1 MQALVS
7 SFLSSSLAVRLWLC
21 LTLSG
26 KSVPSFFGHFC
37 LFPGGVCISPK
48 RWNSEYLCIDHYQPL
63 RFGCYKGQ
71 CFLQCERAQKVYCMS
86 QQQDNGAW
94 SKKTCTKH
102 QDCASLN
109 LICRNKCSAPQLQN
123 FLKFYNS
130 NQSPVNK
137 LTTTTTTTILTIPS
151 GYIRTDANTGE

>member
-1 MQALVS
+1 MTALKHHSCV
-7 SFLSSSLAVRLWLC
+7 F
-21 LTLSG
+21 
-26 KSVPSFFGHFC
+26 SFF
-37 LFPGGVCISPK
+37 LGGVCISPK
-48 RWNSEYLCIDHYQPL
+48 KWNSKYLCIDHYQPL
-63 RFGCYKGQ
+63 RFGCYKGE
-71 CFLQCERAQKVYCMS
+71 CFLQCERAQNVYCLS

-94 SKKTCTKH
+94 SKKTCAKH

-109 LICRNKCSAPQLQN
+109 LICRDKCSAHLLKK
-123 FLKFYNS
+123 FKKFYNS